1 MHDACTMSPC
11 SRNFYALSVSDSVS
25 KCFNFNSTNNKTKSR
40 TSNSAFT
47 TIEGE
52 ITTLLARLLVLA
64 VGLWGALRVVG
75 AREALFQR
83 DILRR
88 LQSWVSKCDGKVSA
102 STRNVLY

>member
-1 MHDACTMSPC
+1 MTSLLGGYDMHGACTMSPC
-11 SRNFYALSVSDSVS
+11 SRNYKCKIKGPKKNSVVSVL
-25 KCFNFNSTNNKTKSR
+25 TKSR

-83 DILRR
+83 DILRQAEGA
-88 LQSWVSKCDGKVSA
+88 LA
-102 STRNVLY
+102 